1 MIYLYAQI
9 YYFVHPLSVLGLVVL
24 NSLALPKIVLE
35 SEAFKYV
42 WHVTGEKK
50 KKKASRSF
58 PIVVEIQV
66 D

>member
-1 MIYLYAQI
+1 MIYLYAHL
-9 YYFVHPLSVLGLVVL
+9 YYLVHPLSVLGLVVL

-42 WHVTGEKK
+42 WHVTGGE